1 MGEEQHL
8 AKLANSIVT
17 FDVHDVKQ
25 IVQEAL
31 HAGISPYKILTE
43 GLAKGIKIVGQR
55 YENGEYFLPELVM
68 AGETMKRAIYVLKP
82 FLKSDKSGAKG
93 RVVIGTVEGDIH
105 DIGKN
110 LVITFLTAAGLEV
123 YDLGVDV
130 PAEKFVEKVKET
142 QASVLCLSALLTT
155 TIPEMKNVIDTLK
168 RAGIRERV
176 KVVIGGA
183 PLNEEIVKKV
193 GADLYG
199 GDAADGAAL
208 IIDRYFSDQTPSQD
222 A

>member
-1 MGEEQHL
+1 MNEEQHL
-8 AKLANSIVT
+8 AKLANAIVT
-17 FDVHDVKQ
+17 FDVHEVKQ
-25 IVQEAL
+25 IVREAL
-31 HAGISPYKILTE
+31 RAGILSYKILTE
-43 GLAKGIKIVGQR
+43 GLALGIKIVGQK

-68 AGETMKRAIYVLKP
+68 AGETMKQAIYVLKP
-82 FLKSDKSGAKG
+82 FLKTDKSGAKG

-130 PAEKFVEKVKET
+130 PAGKFVKKVKET
-142 QASVLCLSALLTT
+142 EASVLCLSALLTT

-168 RAGIRERV
+168 RVGIRKMV
-176 KVVIGGA
+176 KVVVGGA
-183 PLNEEIVKKV
+183 PLNEEIAKKV

-208 IIDRYFSDQTPSQD
+208 IVDRYFSD
-222 A
+222 